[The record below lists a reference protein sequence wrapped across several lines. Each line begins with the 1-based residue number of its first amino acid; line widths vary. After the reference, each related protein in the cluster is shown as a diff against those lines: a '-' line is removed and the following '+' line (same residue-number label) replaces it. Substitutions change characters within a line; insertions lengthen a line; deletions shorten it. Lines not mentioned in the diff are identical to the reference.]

1 MQVTGFDMVET
12 GDDTSLRRLH
22 YVGVVA
28 TVTVSKVLKGLSQR
42 LTSLSSSASSSGDR
56 PRLREG
62 CDAGGCASI
71 VISASGLSGT

>member
-1 MQVTGFDMVET
+1 MVKT
-12 GDDTSLRRLH
+12 GDDTSLHRLH
-22 YVGVVA
+22 FVEVVA
-28 TVTVSKVLKGLSQR
+28 TVTMRKVLKGLSQR

-71 VISASGLSGT
+71 VMSASSLSGR